1 VDLDENDATSVMIF
15 GKGSDKID
23 VAKRRG
29 AALAN
34 SLDLATPAQRTTVE
48 EGLTGLPEALKRRL
62 ADRASYWLLYWAD
75 ADPEG
80 AT

>member
-1 VDLDENDATSVMIF
+1 M
-15 GKGSDKID
+15 
-23 VAKRRG
+23 
-29 AALAN
+29 AN
-34 SLDLATPAQRTTVE
+34 SLDLATPAHRTRTTVE
-48 EGLTGLPEALKRRL
+48 EGLTGLPEALKRSL

>member
-1 VDLDENDATSVMIF
+1 M
-15 GKGSDKID
+15 
-23 VAKRRG
+23 
-29 AALAN
+29 AN

-62 ADRASYWLLYWAD
+62 VDRASYWLLYWAD
-75 ADPEG
+75 TDPEG